1 MIDFNYFNKVY
12 FSSDTNLFRGG
23 ISSFQIKVRAF
34 FDENEINDN
43 LFVFISKSMKQI
55 KLYYENDNGTWL
67 AIYRIRKG
75 KFYIPFFES
84 ENQESSLTKDELK
97 WIIYGIKSNK
107 IEKVEK

>member
-1 MIDFNYFNKVY
+1 MIDFNVFNKVY

-34 FDENEINDN
+34 FDEKEINEN

-55 KLYYENDNGTWL
+55 KLYYENNKGTWL

-75 KFYIPFFES
+75 KFVVPFFES
-84 ENQESSLTKDELK
+84 DNQESSLTKDELK
-97 WIIYGIKSNK
+97 WILYGISTNK